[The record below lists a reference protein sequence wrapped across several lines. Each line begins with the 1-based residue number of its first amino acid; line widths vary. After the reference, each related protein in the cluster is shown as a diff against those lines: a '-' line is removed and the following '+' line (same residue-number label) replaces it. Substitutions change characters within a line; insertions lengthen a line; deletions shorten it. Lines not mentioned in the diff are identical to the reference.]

1 MQTNDTGETMLE
13 LPDLPSPAQYV
24 AWYAAHT
31 PGAQAAWHDGR
42 YLSYAELEHRV
53 DRLGRAFAALGLGRG
68 DRVGVLS
75 TSSVHFYA
83 AWLATLRAGL
93 VYVGLN
99 PRYTHREL
107 AYVVRDAQPAAV
119 LSIAEFEGRDYAA
132 ETAQLAD
139 EFPCIRHTYRVDPG
153 PPHGGLAP
161 LEALLMQASGIDE
174 EAWRARCAGV
184 GRRDP
189 AVIVYT
195 SGSTGAP
202 KGAVIPHESI
212 VYGPRVAAQVAG
224 LSQPRTLCALP
235 INHIGC
241 LADLC
246 TSVLAA
252 GGMIAFLD
260 RFDAA
265 QMLECVETLRL
276 TSLQHTPTVLQMLT
290 QRPEFATRDLSSLR
304 FVGWGGAALSIDTLR
319 AYRRL
324 GVRMLLGY
332 GQTECI
338 SNICYAD
345 HTYSDED
352 LTTTIGRP
360 DPNQQVK
367 LVDEQLNEVPDGE
380 PGEILA
386 RHPAQ
391 MLGYHN
397 RPDATA
403 AAFTPDGFLRTGDVA
418 VRRPD
423 GVLRIVGRRS
433 DMFKSGGYNVYPRE
447 IELCLEDHPAI
458 AVAAV
463 IGVPDAVYSE
473 VGYAYLLAR
482 SGQPHPGED
491 ELRAWCRE
499 RLANY
504 KVPKSFFVR
513 DELPLL
519 PIGKV
524 DKQALKREVT
534 ASLPTTGA
542 KQVNLSV
549 HSRQTVH

>member
-1 MQTNDTGETMLE
+1 MLE
-13 LPDLPSPAQYV
+13 LPDLASPGDYV
-24 AWYAAHT
+24 AWYAART
-31 PGAQAAWHDGR
+31 PDAQAAWHEGR
-42 YLSYAELEHRV
+42 HLTYAELEHRV
-53 DRLGRAFAALGLGRG
+53 ERLGRALAALGLRKGE
-68 DRVGVLS
+68 RVAVLS
-75 TSSVHFYA
+75 TSSLHFFA
-83 AWLATLRAGL
+83 AWLAALRAGL

-99 PRYTHREL
+99 PRYTYREL

-119 LSIAEFEGRDYAA
+119 LSIAAFEGRDHAA
-132 ETAQLAD
+132 DVARLRA
-139 EFPCIRHTYRVDPG
+139 EFPCIRHAFRVDPG
-153 PPHGGLAP
+153 PAEGALAS
-161 LEALLMQASGIDE
+161 LESLLAHATAIDE
-174 EAWRARCAGV
+174 AAWQARRSSV

-202 KGAVIPHESI
+202 KGAVIPHESL

-224 LSQPRTLCALP
+224 LVQPRTACALP
-235 INHIGC
+235 TNHIGC

-246 TSVLAA
+246 TSALAA

-260 RFDAA
+260 RFDAG

-276 TSLQHTPTVLQMLT
+276 TSLQHTPTVLQLLA
-290 QRPEFATRDLSSLR
+290 QRPEFRTRDLSSVK

-345 HTYSDED
+345 HTFSDED
-352 LTTTIGRP
+352 LTTTVGRP

-386 RHPAQ
+386 RHHAQ
-391 MLGYHN
+391 MLGYHD
-397 RPDATA
+397 RPEATA
-403 AAFTPDGFLRTGDVA
+403 AVFTPDGFLRTGDVA

-458 AVAAV
+458 ALAAV

-473 VGYAYLLAR
+473 VGCACLLAR
-482 SGQPHPGED
+482 SGQPRPGED

-534 ASLPTTGA
+534 ASLPTVAA
-542 KQVNLSV
+542 KPVHSSV
-549 HSRQTVH
+549 HSRNAAS